1 MGPLSLVL
9 QPHAWTSADLEFCV
23 VRSVNQKTAYAL
35 ILAGVLFLAS
45 TAATGWLVSNLIN
58 AQWWVSHTHQVIE
71 KGRELMIAGID
82 VETGQRGYVCTQ
94 KELFLDPVK
103 RSRIQFQN
111 SPKQLFDLVSDDP
124 AAQDIA
130 RKIQLLAIE
139 KLAFVDQIL
148 QIAKTDP
155 HKAADLIGTAR
166 GKVIMDKLRD
176 QIEAMED
183 RQQQLLLERRA
194 SLQQLQW
201 SVIGAVSIVTI
212 FEVMTLGYV
221 YLLNQK
227 HSLAQEKIRRALEEE
242 NQRRRESEEALK
254 IASDNLRRSN
264 QDLQQFVYVASHD
277 LQEPIRAIHGFT
289 SILAR
294 KLEPLLTDETRKSMG
309 QITSGAER
317 MRTLIEGLL
326 AYARVESRGE
336 QFKSVDMDA
345 LINSIVQEDLK
356 MRIEETGAQVTVEPL
371 PVIQGDEGQL
381 RMLFTN
387 LISNALKYKRDEPPR
402 VKVESVSGKHHN
414 VISVQDNGI
423 GFDQKHADRIF
434 VMFQRLHSRN
444 QYEGTGIG
452 LALCK
457 RVAERHG
464 GTITAK
470 STPGQGSTFIVSFPK
485 ALTQSQSQESVTLT
499 TEA

>member
-1 MGPLSLVL
+1 M
-9 QPHAWTSADLEFCV
+9 

-35 ILAGVLFLAS
+35 TLAGALFLAS

-71 KGRELMIAGID
+71 KGREVMIAGVD

-94 KELFLDPVK
+94 KNLFLEPLTK
-103 RSRIQFQN
+103 SRIQFLK
-111 SPKQLFDLVSDDP
+111 SPRELHDLVADDP

-130 RKIQLLAIE
+130 KKIQTLAVE
-139 KLAFVDQIL
+139 KLAFVDQVL
-148 QIAKTDP
+148 DIAKKSQKD
-155 HKAADLIGTAR
+155 AADLIGTAR
-166 GKVIMDKLRD
+166 GKAIMDRLRD
-176 QIEAMED
+176 QVRIMED
-183 RQQQLLLERRA
+183 RQQHLLEERRR
-194 SLQQLQW
+194 SMEQLQW
-201 SVIGAVSIVTI
+201 SVVGAVSIVTI
-212 FEVMTLGYV
+212 FEVLTLGYV

-227 HSLAQEKIRRALEEE
+227 HSLVQEGIRKALEEE
-242 NQRRRESEEALK
+242 NQRRRESEEALQV
-254 IASDNLRRSN
+254 ASDNLRRSN

-294 KLEPLLTDETRKSMG
+294 KLEPVLTEETRKSMS

-336 QFKSVDMDA
+336 QFKSVDMNT
-345 LINSIVQEDLK
+345 LVNSIVQEDLK

-387 LISNALKYKRDEPPR
+387 LISNALKYKREEAPR
-402 VKVESVSGKHHN
+402 VKVEAASGKHHN

-470 STPGQGSTFIVSFPK
+470 SMPGQGSTFTVSFPK
-485 ALTQSQSQESVTLT
+485 ALTQSQSQDRATLT
-499 TEA
+499 TGA

>member
-1 MGPLSLVL
+1 
-9 QPHAWTSADLEFCV
+9 
-23 VRSVNQKTAYAL
+23 
-35 ILAGVLFLAS
+35 
-45 TAATGWLVSNLIN
+45 
-58 AQWWVSHTHQVIE
+58 
-71 KGRELMIAGID
+71 
-82 VETGQRGYVCTQ
+82 
-94 KELFLDPVK
+94 
-103 RSRIQFQN
+103 
-111 SPKQLFDLVSDDP
+111 
-124 AAQDIA
+124 
-130 RKIQLLAIE
+130 
-139 KLAFVDQIL
+139 
-148 QIAKTDP
+148 
-155 HKAADLIGTAR
+155 
-166 GKVIMDKLRD
+166 MDKLRD
-176 QIEAMED
+176 QVKAMED

-194 SLQQLQW
+194 SLEQLQW